1 MIGARVFCTPTAA
14 LERSSSS
21 IFLFFPKIS
30 TRPVPR
36 LSSTVAM
43 STTTKSQEELDS
55 IFKQKRVVRTTVRRS
70 LKAMD
75 PSLRTQQD
83 DVIQNTVLEA
93 PWFKSCRRLCAYVSC
108 KSLNEVDTSRI
119 LSKILQHPVTEK
131 KLYVP
136 WVEDRNSN
144 MRMLHISHME
154 DLIANS
160 MNILEPAP
168 VDALGNEREDVMQAD
183 EPIDLFILPGLAFD
197 RCRRRLGRGGGYY
210 DTFLKRY
217 EDRAKERGWSNP
229 LMVALSYSPQILED
243 GSIPVTPNDVMIDA
257 LVTPSGVVPFSPRAI
272 ESSCFGGT
280 RQVSH
285 TTFFLFI
292 SFPCEAS
299 SEKGHQMDYRPSDS
313 SGTDDDLPPSRYQR
327 SGRPAGNGRPSV
339 LNSAPL
345 SRVHNDMETQI
356 HLIEQEAY
364 SSILRAFKAQSD
376 AITWEK
382 ESLITELR
390 KELRVSDEE
399 HRELLS
405 RVNADEMIRRIR
417 EWRKGNSFQSGAPQM
432 VHDNAPS
439 PAVSGSRKKQKTS
452 QSIAS
457 LAMGAPSPAMHPSM
471 QPSSSAALRRGG
483 PPPGPKTKKPKT
495 FPATGIAGRPQ
506 PGAVA
511 NEPDPLVGKKV
522 WTKWPEDNNF
532 YEAVITDYKAAEGR
546 HALVYDMNSVNETW
560 EWVNLKEISPGD
572 IRWEGEDA
580 GVSRKGGHPGQGRGS
595 TKAMARGGPA
605 GQASGRGRGSMKI
618 QQHKAQ
624 NGVGKKALGD
634 IEILHTDTLIKE
646 VEKVFRSVN
655 PNPAEVEKAKKVLRD
670 HEQALVD
677 AIARLEEMSDGE
689 SDDGVR
695 ALDWLRGVDGGG
707 LVANV
712 NG

>member
-1 MIGARVFCTPTAA
+1 MG
-14 LERSSSS
+14 
-21 IFLFFPKIS
+21 KIN
-30 TRPVPR
+30 
-36 LSSTVAM
+36 
-43 STTTKSQEELDS
+43 
-55 IFKQKRVVRTTVRRS
+55 
-70 LKAMD
+70 
-75 PSLRTQQD
+75 
-83 DVIQNTVLEA
+83 IQ
-93 PWFKSCRRLCAYVSC
+93 
-108 KSLNEVDTSRI
+108 
-119 LSKILQHPVTEK
+119 
-131 KLYVP
+131 
-136 WVEDRNSN
+136 
-144 MRMLHISHME
+144 
-154 DLIANS
+154 
-160 MNILEPAP
+160 
-168 VDALGNEREDVMQAD
+168 
-183 EPIDLFILPGLAFD
+183 
-197 RCRRRLGRGGGYY
+197 
-210 DTFLKRY
+210 
-217 EDRAKERGWSNP
+217 
-229 LMVALSYSPQILED
+229 
-243 GSIPVTPNDVMIDA
+243 
-257 LVTPSGVVPFSPRAI
+257 
-272 ESSCFGGT
+272 
-280 RQVSH
+280 
-285 TTFFLFI
+285 
-292 SFPCEAS
+292 
-299 SEKGHQMDYRPSDS
+299 
-313 SGTDDDLPPSRYQR
+313 
-327 SGRPAGNGRPSV
+327 
-339 LNSAPL
+339 
-345 SRVHNDMETQI
+345 
-356 HLIEQEAY
+356 
-364 SSILRAFKAQSD
+364 
-376 AITWEK
+376 EK

-495 FPATGIAGRPQ
+495 VMIKSMQFPATGIAGRPQ

-546 HALVYDMNSVNETW
+546 HALVYDMNTVNETW

-595 TKAMARGGPA
+595 TKALSRGGPA

-689 SDDGVR
+689 SG
-695 ALDWLRGVDGGG
+695 
-707 LVANV
+707 NI
-712 NG
+712 